1 MKTLIGVAALL
12 LLAGMARADSRT
24 VTLEV
29 SGMTCATCPI
39 VVKKA
44 LSQVDGVAKVT
55 VSLEKKEAVVTFD
68 DEKTSVDAL
77 TTATTNAGFPS
88 KQKT

>member
-12 LLAGMARADSRT
+12 LLASMAWANSRT

-29 SGMTCATCPI
+29 SGMTCSTCPI

-44 LSQVDGVAKVT
+44 LAQVDGVAKVT
-55 VSLEKKEAVVTFD
+55 VSLKKKEAVVTFD

>member
-1 MKTLIGVAALL
+1 
-12 LLAGMARADSRT
+12 
-24 VTLEV
+24 
-29 SGMTCATCPI
+29 MTCATCPI

-88 KQKT
+88 REKT